1 MIITTEPLSWY
12 KGNSLL
18 QFLKRMMY
26 VSREIWANFEEFERW
41 WESTMRNFN
50 DECIPLIIK
59 TLELNPDLYK
69 HFEDVVAILEKDGR
83 YYEQDKPGMRP
94 IKPTWDTVVNRLIND
109 VSSLWQGEK
118 PMPFYR
124 ELRIA
129 LKGNHITKI

>member
-59 TLELNPDLYK
+59 TLE
-69 HFEDVVAILEKDGR
+69 
-83 YYEQDKPGMRP
+83 
-94 IKPTWDTVVNRLIND
+94 
-109 VSSLWQGEK
+109 
-118 PMPFYR
+118 
-124 ELRIA
+124 
-129 LKGNHITKI
+129 